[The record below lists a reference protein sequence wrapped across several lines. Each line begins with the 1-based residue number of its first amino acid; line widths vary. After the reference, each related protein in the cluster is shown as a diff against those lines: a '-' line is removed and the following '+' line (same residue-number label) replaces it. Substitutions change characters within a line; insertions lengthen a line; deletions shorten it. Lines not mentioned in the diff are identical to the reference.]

1 MLSASVM
8 SNLSLQSTDWQLKI
22 KNMTQETAGCFGE
35 EMLMENVAS
44 LMLDCLH
51 GTMLLTQYAV
61 MVL

>member
-22 KNMTQETAGCFGE
+22 KNMTQETAGYFGE

-44 LMLDCLH
+44 LTLDCLH

-61 MVL
+61 MVR